1 MRSEREL
8 REFLRKCKDAPREGN
23 GMLTDICPIDG
34 ESGCCA
40 ECSFPSGI
48 VWALEE
54 TSQTMLASEEV
65 LGKDWNSP
73 DEDKAWSYLSD
84 RKE

>member
-1 MRSEREL
+1 MYH
-8 REFLRKCKDAPREGN
+8 FN
-23 GMLTDICPIDG
+23 IDDSLDYSDMYFG
-34 ESGCCA
+34 KES
-40 ECSFPSGI
+40 F
-48 VWALEE
+48 
-54 TSQTMLASEEV
+54 QTMLASEEV